1 MAPASSASR
10 LPKMYLYIMIS
21 KKNNDASLSEVHESV
36 DTTAKKKGWRRTLSF
51 LGPAYLVSVGYM
63 DPGNWATDL
72 AGGSKYG
79 YTLIWVLLMSNLM
92 ALLLQSLSA
101 RLGIVRGR
109 DLAQA
114 NRETYPKK
122 MNFILWV
129 LAEIAIAAT
138 DLAEI
143 LGMAI
148 GIQLLTGLP
157 LIWGVSIT
165 VLDTFLLLYLQ
176 RLGIRKMEAFIISLI
191 GVIGLCFLVNII
203 MASPQLHDVLQGLIP
218 SLPDAADLYAAKGMT
233 NALPKETA
241 LYLAIGIIGATVMP
255 HNLYL
260 HSALVQTRKIK
271 KTKEG
276 IKQALKFSFIDSAV
290 ALNIAFLINAAI
302 LILAATVFFQ
312 TGKTEVAEISQA
324 HELLSPM
331 LGSNFASTLFAIALI
346 ASGQSSTVTG
356 TLAGQ
361 IVMEGYLRLRINPV
375 MRRLI
380 TRLIAIIPAII
391 VIAIFGEGE
400 VDSLLIF
407 SQVILS
413 LQLGFA
419 VIPLIHFVSDKKT
432 MGSFAIK
439 PWVQCLAWLVASVLV
454 YLNLKM
460 LMGEAVDFFDTSNNM
475 ILKAVIASAG
485 LFFVGLL
492 VYSIIFPLIAKNK
505 KTVSIKIHPETSI
518 INELNIPTF
527 NKIAIALDFSVNDE
541 KLLAYAI
548 GQGKE
553 DTRYVLMHIV
563 ESASAK
569 LFGDESD
576 DYESRKDKE
585 TMESYVAEMES
596 RGYAVE
602 GFLGYKNRAKEIVR
616 IAKEVNADM
625 LVMGAHGHTAIKDF
639 IYGETVNTV
648 RHELKIP
655 VLIVNL

>member
-1 MAPASSASR
+1 MAR
-10 LPKMYLYIMIS
+10 
-21 KKNNDASLSEVHESV
+21 NTDFDASLSEVHQSV
-36 DTTAKKKGWRRTLSF
+36 DTTSLKRTPWKRILSF
-51 LGPAYLVSVGYM
+51 FGPAYLVSVGYM

-114 NRETYPKK
+114 NRETYPRK

-165 VLDTFLLLYLQ
+165 VFDTFLLLYLQ
-176 RLGIRKMEAFIISLI
+176 RLGIRKMEAFIIALI
-191 GVIGLCFLVNII
+191 AVIGICFLINII
-203 MASPQLHDVLQGLIP
+203 IADPQLHEVIKGFIP
-218 SLPDAADLYAAKGMT
+218 SLPDAKDLYAAKGMT

-271 KTKEG
+271 KTNQG
-276 IKQALKFSFIDSAV
+276 IKQALKYSFIDSAI

-312 TGKTEVAEISQA
+312 TGKTEVAEIKQA

-361 IVMEGYLRLRINPV
+361 IVMEGYLRLRINPI

-391 VIAIFGEGE
+391 VIAMFGEDE

-407 SQVILS
+407 SQVVLS

-439 PWVQCLAWLVASVLV
+439 PVVQFFAWLVASVLV

-460 LMGEAVDFFDTSNNM
+460 LLGEAIGFFDESDNN
-475 ILKAVIASAG
+475 ILKIIVAAAG
-485 LFFVGLL
+485 IFFVLL
-492 VYSIIFPLIAKNK
+492 LIYSIIFPFLSKNK
-505 KTVSIKIHPETSI
+505 GAASIQMHPDI
-518 INELNIPTF
+518 LGLQNIEVPVYK
-527 NKIAIALDFSVNDE
+527 KIAVALDFSENDI
-541 KLLAYAI
+541 KLLAAAMGQARQDTQFILIHVVESPTAI
-548 GQGKE
+548 LLGKE
-553 DTRYVLMHIV
+553 T
-563 ESASAK
+563 
-569 LFGDESD
+569 G
-576 DYESRKDKE
+576 DYETEKDKE
-585 TMESYVAEMES
+585 RLELFVNYLKDKGFDAE
-596 RGYAVE
+596 GIL
-602 GFLGYKNRAKEIVR
+602 GFRHSSKEIIR
-616 IAKEVNADM
+616 IVKEENADM
-625 LVMGAHGHTAIKDF
+625 LVLGAHGHTGLKDF
-639 IYGETVNTV
+639 IYGETVNAV
-648 RHELKIP
+648 RHEMKIP
-655 VLIVNL
+655 VLIVHL

>member
-1 MAPASSASR
+1 MTRKTDFDP
-10 LPKMYLYIMIS
+10 
-21 KKNNDASLSEVHESV
+21 SLSEVHQSV
-36 DTTAKKKGWRRTLSF
+36 DTTNLKKPAWRRILSF
-51 LGPAYLVSVGYM
+51 FGPAYLVSVGYM

-122 MNFILWV
+122 MNFVLWV

-165 VLDTFLLLYLQ
+165 VFDTFLLLYLQ
-176 RLGIRKMEAFIISLI
+176 RLGIRKMEAFIIGLIAVI
-191 GVIGLCFLVNII
+191 GVCFLVNII
-203 MASPQLHDVLQGLIP
+203 IADPQLHDVLQGFIP
-218 SLPDAADLYAAKGMT
+218 SLPEAKDLYEAKNMS
-233 NALPKETA
+233 NALPQETA

-271 KTKEG
+271 KTNQG
-276 IKQALKFSFIDSAV
+276 IKQALKYSFIDSAI

-312 TGKTEVAEISQA
+312 TGKTEVAEIKQA

-361 IVMEGYLRLRINPV
+361 IVMEGYLRLRINPI

-391 VIAIFGEGE
+391 VIAMFGEDE

-432 MGSFAIK
+432 MGVFAIK
-439 PWVQCLAWLVASVLV
+439 PFVQFLAWAVASVLV

-460 LMGEAVDFFDTSNNM
+460 LMGEALVFFDSSGSS
-475 ILKAVIASAG
+475 ILKVIIVLAG
-485 LFFVGLL
+485 LFFILL
-492 VYSIIFPLIAKNK
+492 LIYAIIFPLLAKNK
-505 KTVSIKIHPETSI
+505 KPDSIQMHPDI
-518 INELNIPTF
+518 FGLQNIEIPVYK
-527 NKIAIALDFSVNDE
+527 KIAVALDFSENDI
-541 KLLAYAI
+541 KLLGAAI
-548 GQGKE
+548 GQARQDTRFILIHVVESPTAILLGKE
-553 DTRYVLMHIV
+553 T
-563 ESASAK
+563 
-569 LFGDESD
+569 G
-576 DYESRKDKE
+576 DYETQKDTEKLELFVNHLKE
-585 TMESYVAEMES
+585 KGFES
-596 RGYAVE
+596 E
-602 GFLGYKNRAKEIVR
+602 GILGFRHSAKEIIR
-616 IAKEVNADM
+616 IVKEEKADL
-625 LVMGAHGHTAIKDF
+625 LVLGAHGHSGIKDL
-639 IYGETVNTV
+639 IYGETINTV
-648 RHELKIP
+648 RHELKMP
-655 VLIVNL
+655 VLVVNL